1 MQTWKDE
8 VQRESFVN
16 NELLEKLLVETKGCS
31 DAEFEA
37 VMKRAENQARLT
49 LEEVAILLNT
59 EDKAKIKRIF
69 LFIFYFAFAINSS
82 AFSTMFLLPQKNGTR
97 WCNSVG

>member
-59 EDKAKIKRIF
+59 EDKDKIKRIF
-69 LFIFYFAFAINSS
+69 DLAKSIKERVYGNRVVLFAPLYVGNKCTNSC
-82 AFSTMFLLPQKNGTR
+82 TY
-97 WCNSVG
+97 